1 MNILKKFRFLFI
13 GLSLALIVVACSPQA
28 ETIEV
33 TRVVTETETETIEV
47 TRVVEVEGE
56 TEIVTETIEVEVMA
70 PDMPEGTLTAV
81 LPLEPNSVNP
91 ANAADRIAGIVVN
104 QIFDSFIELD
114 NVTGELKPALATS
127 WEISDDG
134 TEYTMTL
141 REGVVFH
148 DGSAFDAADVVATWA
163 AGSEDVNAYAADYAA
178 VTVNVIDDMTVTLVV
193 DPPDVTFL
201 RKLTERPIISNDQYD
216 AEGNEG
222 IEQNPIGTGA
232 FMFVEWNKGDRII
245 LAANPNYWDEGKPHV
260 AELIFRPIGESS
272 TRLAAIQTGEVDIVS
287 RLSSDEAK
295 SLLGVSTVNV
305 VRYPTD
311 RVYYIAFNNLST
323 GIGQPTEDP
332 LVRQAMNYAVD
343 RQGIVAGLFDGFAR
357 VSTGY
362 VTPSNL
368 GFDPNIEPF
377 PFDPDKARELLAE
390 AGFPDGFEI
399 GMACPV
405 GAYTNF
411 EEVCQAIANN
421 LADVGI
427 TLTGG
432 EVQFMESGV
441 YWDLESQKELPPLF
455 GDSWSAS
462 VGEALPRLT
471 GAIGGPENSYSS
483 WYDDNI
489 GDLLTQISGE
499 FDQDARAELYIE
511 LQAYMQE
518 NPPFIY
524 LYEPNSFEAVNSR
537 VQGYTPNAVEQ
548 YYAKDIILAGQ

>member
-1 MNILKKFRFLFI
+1 MKWKYLLI
-13 GLSLALIVVACSPQA
+13 GLSLALLVVACSPQT
-28 ETIEV
+28 ETVEV
-33 TRVVTETETETIEV
+33 TRVVTETETEMVEV

-56 TEIVTETIEVEVMA
+56 SEVITEEIEVTRQVEVMA

-81 LPLEPNSVNP
+81 LPLEPNSINP
-91 ANAADRIAGIVVN
+91 PNAADRIASIVVY
-104 QIFDSFIELD
+104 QIFDGLLELD
-114 NVTGELKPALATS
+114 NTTGGLQPALATS

-134 TEYTMTL
+134 SEYTMHL
-141 REGVVFH
+141 REGVTFH
-148 DGSAFDAADVVATWA
+148 DGSAFDAADIVATWA
-163 AGSEDVNAYAADYAA
+163 AGSEDVNAYAADYAS
-178 VTVNVIDDMTVTLVV
+178 VTVNVIDDFTVVLVS

-201 RKLTERPIISNDQYD
+201 RKLAERHIISNEQYE

-222 IEQNPIGTGA
+222 IEQHPVGTGA
-232 FMFVEWNKGDRII
+232 FMFVEWSKGDRII
-245 LAANPNYWDEGKPHV
+245 LSANPNYWDEGKPHV

-295 SLLGVSTVNV
+295 SLLGASNVNV
-305 VRYPTD
+305 IRYPAD

-323 GIGQPTEDP
+323 GIGEPTEDP

-368 GFDPNIEPF
+368 GFDQSIEPF
-377 PFDPDKARELLAE
+377 PYDPDKARELLAE

-421 LADVGI
+421 LAEVGI

-432 EVQFMESGV
+432 EIQFMESGV

-462 VGEALPRLT
+462 VGEALPRLQ
-471 GAIGGPENSYSS
+471 GALGGPDRSYSS
-483 WYDDNI
+483 WYDDEI
-489 GDLLTQISGE
+489 GSLLTQIEVE
-499 FDQDARAELYIE
+499 FDQDARADLYVQ

-524 LYEPNSFEAVNSR
+524 LYEPNSFEAANVR

-548 YYAKDIILAGQ
+548 YYAKDVILALP